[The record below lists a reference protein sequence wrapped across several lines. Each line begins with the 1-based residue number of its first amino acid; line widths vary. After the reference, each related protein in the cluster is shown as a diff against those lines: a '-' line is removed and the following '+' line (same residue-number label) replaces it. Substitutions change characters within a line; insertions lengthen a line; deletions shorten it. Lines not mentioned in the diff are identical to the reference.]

1 MTPIGTGCLIVMMIM
16 AMAALLYC
24 AVTPREQ
31 KDAGRRGR
39 RPLRSEA
46 PRMLPEIPGEPVLFR
61 TAEAR
66 FINCKAQTTV
76 DPGTVEIYGERAARL
91 EREYLAYN
99 LADQL
104 LAAGGIA
111 FRKDGNILRAEL
123 RAVIPE

>member
-1 MTPIGTGCLIVMMIM
+1 MTPIGTGCLLGLVIL

-31 KDAGRRGR
+31 KDAGRRER
-39 RPLRSEA
+39 AKQSA
-46 PRMLPEIPGEPVLFR
+46 ALPELPREPVLFR

-66 FINCKAQTTV
+66 FINCKAHTV
-76 DPGTVEIYGERAARL
+76 MDPGAVEIYGERAARL
-91 EREYLAYN
+91 ERECLAYS

-111 FRKDGNILRAEL
+111 FRKDGNVLRAEL
-123 RAVIPE
+123 RAVMPE